1 MDPTQ
6 VVIGAINGW
15 LQNVAGAVTPPALKL
30 AGALIFQTPSI
41 PGLPGVQPV
50 WSLVAGVA
58 DVLLVLALMG
68 GGVLIMSSGTFEHQ
82 YTTKR
87 LLPRLVL
94 GAVVSNAS
102 LVLCGTL
109 IAFNNALVTALVG
122 PNPDTTVWVQ
132 ISNGLITPDPST
144 QLLSSLI
151 AIVIAIL
158 AVLLAIAYLARDVLL
173 IVATVIAP
181 LPLAT
186 LSFPPMAGIASLW
199 FRIYLFA
206 LLVQVAQA
214 VVLSIGLQIAGHTDA
229 FGLPSVGLLRP
240 IVLVTLLLVS
250 LRLPF
255 AAYRLAFGHDLS
267 ANPAVRSAV
276 ATGRAA
282 WEAF

>member
-6 VVIGAINGW
+6 LVIGAINGW
-15 LQNVAGAVTPPALKL
+15 LENVASAVTPPALKL

-41 PGLPGVQPV
+41 PDLPGVQQI
-50 WSLVAGVA
+50 WTLVAGVA

-68 GGVLIMSSGTFEHQ
+68 GGVLIMSSGTFEQQ

-122 PNPDTTVWVQ
+122 PNPDTTLWLQ
-132 ISNGLITPDPST
+132 LSNGLVTPDPST

-158 AVLLAIAYLARDVLL
+158 AVLLAVAYLARDVLL
-173 IVATVIAP
+173 IVATVVAP
-181 LPLAT
+181 LLLAT
-186 LSFPPMAGIASLW
+186 LSFPPLAGIASTW
-199 FRIYLFA
+199 FRAYLFA
-206 LLVQVAQA
+206 LFVQVVQA
-214 VVLSIGLQIAGHTDA
+214 VLLDLGLQVAGHTDA
-229 FGLPSVGLLRP
+229 LGLPSLGVLRP
-240 IVLVTLLLVS
+240 VVLVTLLFLS

-255 AAYRLAFGHDLS
+255 AAYRLAFGQSFSD
-267 ANPAVRSAV
+267 NRAVQSAV
-276 ATGRAA
+276 AAGKAVR
-282 WEAF
+282 EAF